1 MVIIVKGPISA
12 IHYGDSP
19 IRQGAGVIDVAQA
32 IKIYNQFHVLPAKLS
47 LNDTRHFEKDQVIT
61 VYNQNA
67 EKEATFQIA
76 HVPSLTVTGYTL
88 SDNMT
93 NYTPREPI
101 GLYGQNHSAAN
112 VTFNATRLVIPAGQ
126 SLQVRVHIQPPQTFS
141 LESHALYGGYISIT
155 DEASPQQHKATIP
168 YFGMVGNMHDLP
180 ILDRSSNPSPAAQ
193 YTFPSIGLANG
204 RDILK
209 PNDVG
214 HFHIQHRANASAIGG
229 PFILA
234 RLLTG
239 TKILQFQVISEK
251 NDQVIGDVPIDE
263 TRYYMMRNTLFPTEY
278 SKAYYTWQWQG
289 NYVPANVTLT
299 GSNQGYE
306 PAMLTSGTYRLK
318 LRGLRVNGNMDSKL
332 DWDEWTSP
340 KLLLKIE

>member
-32 IKIYNQFHVLPAKLS
+32 IKNYNQFHVLPAKLS
-47 LNDTRHFEKDQVIT
+47 LNDTRHFEKDQIIT

-67 EKEATFQIA
+67 EKDATFQIA

-93 NYTPREPI
+93 NFTPREPI
-101 GLYGQNHSAAN
+101 GLYGQDHSAAN

-204 RDILK
+204 LDILK

-214 HFHIQHRANASAIGG
+214 HFHIQHRTNASAIGG

-239 TKILQFQVISEK
+239 TKILQFQVISE
-251 NDQVIGDVPIDE
+251 NDGQVIGDVPIDE

-299 GSNQGYE
+299 GSNQAYE